1 MSLLLINKFFASLV
15 VLSDVFIV
23 TGVIYY
29 FFLKQPNDAVI
40 DFFGKHGIKFAFL
53 VALGATATTL
63 FYSYGAGY
71 AACDLCWYQ
80 RIFMYPQVIL
90 LGLAWWKGDKKIVD
104 YAIPL
109 AWFGAAFAVYHNYL
123 YYGGTSLFPC
133 NASTGGVSLCLKN
146 YINEFGYVTIPVMS
160 LTAFALLIGF
170 LYLQKIYNRSH
181 S

>member
-1 MSLLLINKFFASLV
+1 MFLILINKFFASLI

-29 FFLKQPNDAVI
+29 FFLKQPNDAVV
-40 DFFGKHGIKFAFL
+40 DFFGKHGIKFAFF
-53 VALGATATTL
+53 VALGATVTSL
-63 FYSYGAGY
+63 FYSYYAGY
-71 AACDLCWYQ
+71 AACDLCWFQ
-80 RIFMYPQVIL
+80 RIFIYPQVVL
-90 LGLAWWKGDKKIVD
+90 LGLAWWKGDRKIVD

-109 AWFGAAFAVYHNYL
+109 AWLGAAFAFYHNYI
-123 YYGGTSLFPC
+123 YYGGTPLFDC
-133 NASTGGVSLCLKN
+133 DANSEAISLCLKN